1 MSAMRARLMKVSRRP
16 LLSLELA
23 SAPKGSV
30 LHFLEPADTSP
41 ASLWERLI
49 AGRYAKPFIVDTG
62 RRRALQF
69 DLNCEQSAMLR
80 HDPCRLALSYT
91 RKMMAFLVF
100 NRTPRRVLMLGLG
113 GGSLAKFCHRHLP
126 RTALTAVE
134 INSDVLA
141 LREEFQIPA
150 DDDRFRVIRDDA
162 AAYLSGLRRSK
173 DVILVDACNHTG
185 IAPELD
191 SREFYHHAWRC
202 LSRAGVLVVNICGD
216 PHSRAAHLTRIRTVF
231 AEAFVALRAQEED
244 NVIVFAFKKRVPVDE
259 WQRLE
264 PTARELKRQLGL
276 DFPLYVRRMALQAR
290 MPASKDPG
298 I

>member
-1 MSAMRARLMKVSRRP
+1 MKGSHRP
-16 LLSLELA
+16 LFSVELA

-30 LHFLEPADTSP
+30 LRFLEPADTSL

-49 AGRYAKPFIVDTG
+49 EGRYEKPFIVDTG

-80 HDPCRLALSYT
+80 HDPYRLALTYT

-100 NRTPRRVLMLGLG
+100 NSTPRRVLMLGLG

-126 RTALTAVE
+126 RTALTAIE
-134 INSDVLA
+134 INPDVLA

-150 DDDRFRVIRDDA
+150 DDDRFRVICEDA
-162 AAYLSGLRRSK
+162 AAYLAALRRDK
-173 DVILVDACNHTG
+173 DVILVDACDHAG

-191 SREFYHHAWRC
+191 TLDFYHHAWRC
-202 LSRAGVLVVNICGD
+202 LSREGVLVANICGD
-216 PHSRAAHLTRIRTVF
+216 SYRRAAHLTRMRTVF
-231 AEAFVALRAQEED
+231 GQAVVALRARPEA
-244 NVIVFAFKKRVPVDE
+244 NVIVFAFKKRVPVDKWE
-259 WQRLE
+259 HLE
-264 PTARELKRQLGL
+264 RTALELKRHLGL
-276 DFPLYVRRMALQAR
+276 DFPRYMRRMALQTR
-290 MPASKDPG
+290 MPGRGRVA

>member
-1 MSAMRARLMKVSRRP
+1 M
-16 LLSLELA
+16 LSLELA
-23 SAPKGSV
+23 FAPKSSV
-30 LHFLEPADTSP
+30 LRFLEPLDTSL
-41 ASLWERLI
+41 ASLWERLT
-49 AGRYAKPFIVDTG
+49 AGRYVKPFIVDTG

-80 HDPCRLALSYT
+80 HDPYRLALTYT

-150 DDDRFRVIRDDA
+150 DDDRFRVIREDA
-162 AAYLSGLRRSK
+162 AAYLTALRRLK

-185 IAPELD
+185 IAPELNSLD
-191 SREFYHHAWRC
+191 FYHHAWRC
-202 LSRAGVLVVNICGD
+202 LSREGVLVANICGE
-216 PHSRAAHLTRIRTVF
+216 PYSRAAHLTRIRTVF
-231 AEAFVALRAQEED
+231 GEACVALRAREED
-244 NVIVFAFKKRVPVDE
+244 NVIVFAFKKRVPVDD

-264 PTARELKRQLGL
+264 PTARELKRHLGL
-276 DFPLYVRRMALQAR
+276 DFPRYVRRMALQAR
-290 MPASKDPG
+290 MPEATRPG